1 MRLSYYVW
9 KSLFFHFF
17 MVYFFHFWYLNESG
31 FWNFTHSNY
40 FTYFE
45 IWSVISFAWTWADNI
60 IYVVSC
66 GTKMCLLFKAQ
77 KTSKIK
83 LFGKIVS
90 SLITFFCGMFHLGC
104 LVGFWLHLW
113 SLLHSFI
120 QQSQNIKQSQNNFCA
135 CANLANKV
143 FEVCNAENLF
153 HGPKHLCQSLFSNKV
168 TGLRPAKL
176 LKKGLWHKCFPVNF
190 AKFLRTFFLQN
201 T

>member
-1 MRLSYYVW
+1 MIAV
-9 KSLFFHFF
+9 
-17 MVYFFHFWYLNESG
+17 
-31 FWNFTHSNY
+31 
-40 FTYFE
+40 FE
-45 IWSVISFAWTWADNI
+45 ILLIQTISLILKFDQSSALREPEQITLYMWFH
-60 IYVVSC
+60 V
-66 GTKMCLLFKAQ
+66 AQ
-77 KTSKIK
+77 RCACFSKPKKTSKIK

-104 LVGFWLHLW
+104 LVGFWLHPW

-176 LKKGLWHKCFPVNF
+176 LKKRLWHKCFPVNF
-190 AKFLRTFFLQN
+190 AKFLRTFFFYRAPPVDASKSQDSKKFPPQG
-201 T
+201 